1 MTTQVLLVTG
11 GLRKHR
17 SRLASTEMLSLT
29 PGSGW
34 REVSSARLPRPM
46 SYFHVIAL
54 GDRILLFGEWLHDPF
69 KKFKSHDLITGGH
82 DGDKG
87 TFHHDDILDFSK
99 ETLAWTKIGILENGR
114 YRHAVSVVNYSDF
127 KKFC

>member
-1 MTTQVLLVTG
+1 MTG

-17 SRLASTEMLSLT
+17 SRLDSTEMLSLT

-54 GDRILLFGEWLHDPF
+54 GDRILLFGECSHDSF
-69 KKFKSHDLITGGH
+69 KKIKSHELIIGGH
-82 DGDKG
+82 DGNKG

-127 KKFC
+127 KKVC